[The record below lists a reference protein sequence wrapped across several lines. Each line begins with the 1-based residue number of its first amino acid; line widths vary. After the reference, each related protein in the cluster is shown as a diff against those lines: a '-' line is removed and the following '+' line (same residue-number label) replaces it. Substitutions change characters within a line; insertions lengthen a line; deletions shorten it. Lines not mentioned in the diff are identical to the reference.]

1 VSVRQKLSTTR
12 YQGEIDFSIEEH
24 SAEQVVA
31 TMPVNLGIMN
41 PFGTIHAGA
50 MIWFADVAATLCAIG
65 DLDHID
71 DEGRGFPLAID
82 LHTVLVGNQGEGE
95 LKAVARPV
103 RRGSR
108 VTVIRTE
115 VTGNQGRLL
124 IDMTTTHVPAR

>member
-1 VSVRQKLSTTR
+1 MSVRQKLSTTR
-12 YQGEIDFSIEEH
+12 YQGEIEFFIEEH

-65 DLDHID
+65 DLDNID
-71 DEGRGFPLAID
+71 DEGGGFPLAID
-82 LHTVLVGNQGEGE
+82 LHTVLVGNQSEGE

-108 VTVIRTE
+108 VTVVRTE
-115 VTGNQGRLL
+115 VTGKQGRLL

>member
-1 VSVRQKLSTTR
+1 MKFNKPWAETAAVSQQEK
-12 YQGEIDFSIEEH
+12 
-24 SAEQVVA
+24 
-31 TMPVNLGIMN
+31 LGIMN

-65 DLDHID
+65 GLDHID

-82 LHTVLVGNQGEGE
+82 LHRVLVGNQSEGE
-95 LKAVARPV
+95 LKAVARSV
-103 RRGSR
+103 RRGSH
-108 VTVIRTE
+108 VTVVRTE

>member
-31 TMPVNLGIMN
+31 TMLVKPGIMN

-65 DLDHID
+65 DLGHID
-71 DEGRGFPLAID
+71 DEGGGFPLAID
-82 LHTVLVGNQGEGE
+82 LHTVLVGNQSEGE

-108 VTVIRTE
+108 VTVVRTE
-115 VTGNQGRLL
+115 VTGKQGRLL